1 MTRANPALTAFNFG
15 EFSPRM
21 VARIALDQYDNAC
34 AQAENLLPLPQ
45 GGMTRRPGSRFV
57 AEVKTS
63 ASVHALL
70 RFQFSTT
77 QAYIIEAGPQHFRF
91 YRNQGQITAA
101 DVAASITNGTF
112 DSNITGWTDG
122 SNGTGAISHDSTNNR
137 LSLDGAGSGNE
148 AIAEQAVTTTSTGT
162 AHVLRFETYGLS
174 DDTVTVRV
182 GSSSGASD
190 YLADLDLTTGGHS
203 VSFTPAASPFY
214 LQFEYG
220 GARSGVAI
228 DNVSLID
235 NAAVEITTPYASA
248 DLLEIKYTQSADV
261 MYLAHPDYQTRKLLR
276 RGNSDWSLVLIDF
289 QEGPFFSENTTAVTL
304 TLGGT
309 TGSVSVTASA
319 ITAINGGLGF
329 QTTDVG
335 RLIRFNDAAGNYT
348 WMKITARS
356 STTVVTAEIR
366 GPDASA
372 TTAQTTWALGVWSD
386 TTGWPNSVSF
396 FEERLYFAGAD
407 DTPQRVDGSVVADFE
422 VFRPTQVN
430 GSVLDDDAVSFV
442 IASEEVNRTRWMSG
456 ARELVIG
463 TTGSEFTA
471 SSAGA
476 ALTPTDIAVK
486 RQTTHGCADVAP
498 VRVDNRLLFLQRA
511 GRKIRD
517 FFFEFAEDS
526 FISSDVTLFA
536 DHITR
541 SGIAQ
546 MAYQQEPDSLVW
558 CVRADGQLATLV
570 FKPGERVTGWTRQ
583 VMGGSFSGGDAV
595 VESVAVIPGQDAAG
609 QTFASND
616 RDEVWVI
623 VKRTVNGATVRY
635 VEFMEKALEGPLR
648 EDYDTEAAWETAVLA
663 AQEDAFYVDSG
674 LTYDSTAT
682 TTITGLD
689 HLEGETVA
697 ILADGAVHPPKTVSS
712 GSITLDYEASTV
724 QVGLNA
730 GWKFTSL
737 KFPSGGRAGPALVKK
752 KRTAKLG
759 LVLKDTASFRFGTN
773 KEDLRT
779 KEFRAVADLTDTAV
793 PLFTGE
799 VLQDMPSN
807 WGTDPRV
814 YLQGTGPA
822 PFTMLAMTVELWTND
837 LV

>member
-21 VARIALDQYDNAC
+21 VARIGLEQYDNAC

-45 GGMTRRPGSRFV
+45 GGLARCPGTRYV

-63 ASVHALL
+63 ASQHALL
-70 RFQFSTT
+70 RFQFSTE

-101 DVAASITNGTF
+101 DIGASITNGTF
-112 DSNITGWTDG
+112 DSNITGWTDS
-122 SNGTGAISHDSTNNR
+122 SNGTGAISHDSTNDR
-137 LSLDGAGSGNE
+137 LSLDGAGSSNE
-148 AIAEQAVTTTSTGT
+148 AIAEQSVTTTTT
-162 AHVLRFETYGLS
+162 ATVHVLKFETAGLS

-190 YLADLDLTTGGHS
+190 YLADLDLTTGTHT
-203 VSFTPAASPFY
+203 VSFTPSASPFY
-214 LQFEYG
+214 VQFEYG
-220 GARSGVAI
+220 GSRGGVGI

-235 NAAVEITTPYASA
+235 NAAVEIATPYASA
-248 DLLEIKYTQSADV
+248 DLLAIKYTQSADV
-261 MYLAHPDYQTRKLLR
+261 MYLAHPDYQPRKLLR
-276 RGNSDWSLVLIDF
+276 RGNTDWSLVLIDF
-289 QEGPFFSENTTAVTL
+289 QNGPFFSENSTAVTL

-309 TGSVSVTASA
+309 SGSVSVTASA
-319 ITAINGGLGF
+319 ITAINGGSGF
-329 QTTDVG
+329 LTTDVG
-335 RLIRFNDAAGNYT
+335 RLIRFNDAAGNNT
-348 WMKITARS
+348 WFKITART

-372 TTAQTTWALGVWSD
+372 TTAQTTWALGLWSD
-386 TTGWPNSVSF
+386 TTGWPGAVAF
-396 FEERLYFAGAD
+396 FEERLYFAGAS
-407 DTPQRVDGSVVADFE
+407 DTPQRIDGSVVADFE
-422 VFRPTQVN
+422 VFRPLQVD
-430 GSVLDDDAVSFV
+430 GSVLDDDAVAFT
-442 IASEEVNRTRWMSG
+442 IASEEVNRIRWMSG

-476 ALTPTDIAVK
+476 AITPTDIAVK
-486 RQTTHGCADVAP
+486 RQTKHGCADVAP

-536 DHITR
+536 DHITT
-541 SGIAQ
+541 SGITQ

-558 CVRADGQLATLV
+558 CVRTDGQVATLV
-570 FKPGERVTGWTRQ
+570 FKPGERVTGWSRQ
-583 VMGGSFSGGDAV
+583 VLGGSFGSGNAV
-595 VESVAVIPGQDAAG
+595 VESVASIPGQNGVG
-609 QTFASND
+609 QTTDSSD
-616 RDEVWVI
+616 RDEVWLI
-623 VKRTVNGATVRY
+623 VKRTINGATVRY
-635 VEFMEKALEGPLR
+635 VEFVEAAFEGPLR
-648 EDYDTEAAWETAVLA
+648 ESYDTEAAWETAVLA
-663 AQEDAFYVDSG
+663 AQVDAFYVSSG

-697 ILADGAVHPPKTVSS
+697 ILADGAVHPSKTVSS
-712 GSITLDYEASTV
+712 GSITLDYSASVV
-724 QVGLNA
+724 QAGLAAN
-730 GWKFTSL
+730 WKYGSL
-737 KFPSGGRAGPALVKK
+737 KFPAGGRAGPALAKK
-752 KRTAKLG
+752 KRTAKVG
-759 LVLKDTASFRFGTN
+759 LVLKDTASFQFGSS
-773 KEDLRT
+773 KENLKT

-799 VLQDMPSN
+799 VLETLPSN
-807 WGTDPRV
+807 WSTDPRV
-814 YLQGTGPA
+814 FLQGPGPT
-822 PFTMLAMTVELWTND
+822 PFTLLALTPELWTND